1 MTENSNPIDHQDPR
15 VEALQAAYDR
25 VNSWE
30 ETANPEKI
38 RAELDDAIV
47 ESVRPFWEAGFT
59 DVALV
64 QIGGDTQDRFLDE
77 VSGPLLEKLRQASS

>member
-1 MTENSNPIDHQDPR
+1 MTENTDPKDHQDPR

-38 RAELDDAIV
+38 RAELDDAIDK
-47 ESVRPFWEAGFT
+47 AGVDVT
-59 DVALV
+59 DETRQQLVAHISDGGGREDVADI
-64 QIGGDTQDRFLDE
+64 IG
-77 VSGPLLEKLRQASS
+77 

>member
-1 MTENSNPIDHQDPR
+1 MTENTNPIDHQDPR

-38 RAELDDAIV
+38 RAELDDAIDK
-47 ESVRPFWEAGFT
+47 AGIEVSDET
-59 DVALV
+59 RDNIAAHIDRGGGREDVA
-64 QIGGDTQDRFLDE
+64 G
-77 VSGPLLEKLRQASS
+77 LLT